1 MIETTYPR
9 QHEMLEFFLE
19 HKEGLSIEALSH
31 ALKISRTAV
40 QRHLSVLESNGYIQ
54 KKQTNKTA
62 GRPVGIYALTDQ
74 GINYFPKQY
83 AWLSEVIISDLLE
96 EISPERFAGFMQRLG
111 NKVAD
116 NLRHRLAGK
125 EDSQKINELIN
136 IMTELGY
143 QARAVTENEEGQ
155 NTVQAANCIYH
166 DLARKHQQI
175 CEFDIALMSS
185 LLNKRV
191 EQNACMAKGDCQCR
205 FVIHK

>member
-1 MIETTYPR
+1 
-9 QHEMLEFFLE
+9 
-19 HKEGLSIEALSH
+19 
-31 ALKISRTAV
+31 
-40 QRHLSVLESNGYIQ
+40 
-54 KKQTNKTA
+54 
-62 GRPVGIYALTDQ
+62 
-74 GINYFPKQY
+74 
-83 AWLSEVIISDLLE
+83 LSEVIISDLLE
-96 EISPERFAGFMQRLG
+96 EISPEMFAGFIQRLG

-166 DLARKHQQI
+166 ALARKHQQI